1 MEHEGQQPEEHQPA
15 ERNNV
20 RYLDE
25 WRAQHRRYYAAKTE
39 ALRGRRLRR
48 AQGRDPRGVAGPP
61 RPRHGFPLGHAPFR
75 GGRPAP
81 RSAAAGQAPRL
92 VWSSR
97 AAPRRRAWV
106 LWCLSL
112 IAAVAL
118 VLGLRSDRPSQ
129 ADPPAAPPPPV
140 LHLWAPRA
148 LGRDPDVQAL
158 LQRFE
163 EIHGVTV
170 RWQSRPVEPY
180 ELFHAVMVGPAP
192 DVLLVDHDMGL
203 RLIGMDAL
211 LPLADPVDGEPAQY
225 VLPLA
230 EDTLWAQALRAAIP
244 RRTAHPDLARA
255 LVAHLATAASSRPAG
270 GVQ

>member
-1 MEHEGQQPEEHQPA
+1 
-15 ERNNV
+15 
-20 RYLDE
+20 
-25 WRAQHRRYYAAKTE
+25 
-39 ALRGRRLRR
+39 
-48 AQGRDPRGVAGPP
+48 
-61 RPRHGFPLGHAPFR
+61 
-75 GGRPAP
+75 
-81 RSAAAGQAPRL
+81 
-92 VWSSR
+92 
-97 AAPRRRAWV
+97 
-106 LWCLSL
+106 
-112 IAAVAL
+112 
-118 VLGLRSDRPSQ
+118 
-129 ADPPAAPPPPV
+129 
-140 LHLWAPRA
+140 
-148 LGRDPDVQAL
+148 
-158 LQRFE
+158 
-163 EIHGVTV
+163 IHGVTV

-270 GVQ
+270 GVQEGLPAVPGRGHRYTLVLRFPGPARRPAPVGDHTTPRVRGSRAKIGTARKGRAGRAQGRGRCPSRRAWGPTAAGPGAA